1 MDYPEEFSYSSFIV
15 DVALEKRECS
25 KEMVEKAQD
34 IVRSIII
41 KNLKTASRSLPWYDI
56 IRLADIYPE
65 ALDFIWQN
73 LDDIH
78 FRNYFV
84 TKILNANQDFEI
96 SEIKNRLWKNL
107 LKENGLPDDV
117 SNQIKYSYQ
126 EEYGKLSLTDFKAAA
141 KSVVERETAN
151 NICYTIEQWNNALL
165 AKGIPADKL
174 NHSFF
179 KFESWQKNRN
189 MKWLETDSYNRYENA
204 VKKGLI
210 QIAISKKT
218 RNFW

>member
-1 MDYPEEFSYSSFIV
+1 M
-15 DVALEKRECS
+15 
-25 KEMVEKAQD
+25 
-34 IVRSIII
+34 
-41 KNLKTASRSLPWYDI
+41 
-56 IRLADIYPE
+56 
-65 ALDFIWQN
+65 
-73 LDDIH
+73 
-78 FRNYFV
+78 
-84 TKILNANQDFEI
+84 
-96 SEIKNRLWKNL
+96 
-107 LKENGLPDDV
+107 

-126 EEYGKLSLTDFKAAA
+126 EEYGKLNLTDFKAAA
-141 KSVVERETAN
+141 KSVVEREAAN

-179 KFESWQKNRN
+179 KFESWQKIRN